1 MSEVNPPVGRTG
13 KIKPSLSKGTRDF
26 LPAEVAKRNYI
37 FDTIKTVFR
46 KYGFEQI
53 ETPAIERLE
62 TLTGK
67 YGEEG
72 DKLLFKILESGDFLG
87 KVRKNEELVKRLSRI
102 QNLLYDVLT
111 GLASTIRYDKIY
123 QESKSIER
131 LSKVFRRTYK
141 REIFNWDL
149 YLEPNDTAEVT
160 SYFDNNIG
168 TIIDSLHRVL
178 GRQEVLDEKSLKHYL
193 RIFRDTVIVERILPR
208 VLDYIDYKEIVYDVT
223 EKGLRYD
230 LTVPL
235 ARYVVQ
241 HQDDLAFPFKRF
253 HIGPVWRADRPQKG
267 RYQEFYQCD
276 ADVIGSNSLLNEV
289 ELTKIYVEVFEKL
302 GVEVTVYV
310 NSRKI
315 LKAIAEKFDIGE
327 DAAQFFSA
335 IDTYDKLGMQGV
347 LGDLDRKGIIAN
359 ESDKQKEFVS
369 FFETYTTTLQQS
381 NSWEEIKEHLKTF
394 LPQTESGGEDIFE
407 VCKYFQPKDVALN
420 PFLARG
426 LDYYTGVIWEVVL
439 DYRAN
444 YNITMGSLGGGGRY
458 DNLTEMFGGQ
468 NMSGVGISFG
478 IERIYDVMEELNLF
492 PETISQGVKVL
503 FVPFN
508 DKDEEKFV
516 LYQTFAFEQ
525 VQKLRAENVSAEI
538 FLGNVKKQKQFNY
551 AEQKNISYLVEVG
564 DNEIRSQKFRLRNA
578 KTRDTQNDLSI
589 QNIIEILNK
598 G

>member
-1 MSEVNPPVGRTG
+1 MSEVK

-37 FDTIKTVFR
+37 FDTIKAVFR

-72 DKLLFKILESGDFLG
+72 DKLLFKILNSGDYLNA
-87 KVRKNEELVKRLSRI
+87 VPVEEL
-102 QNLLYDVLT
+102 
-111 GLASTIRYDKIY
+111 
-123 QESKSIER
+123 SKGNSQSIA
-131 LSKVFRRTYK
+131 K
-141 REIFNWDL
+141 
-149 YLEPNDTAEVT
+149 
-160 SYFDNNIG
+160 
-168 TIIDSLHRVL
+168 
-178 GRQEVLDEKSLKHYL
+178 
-193 RIFRDTVIVERILPR
+193 
-208 VLDYIDYKEIVYDVT
+208 YIS

-289 ELTKIYVEVFEKL
+289 ELTKIYLEVFQHLRMK
-302 GVEVTVYV
+302 V
-310 NSRKI
+310 NIQINNRKI
-315 LKAIAEKFDIGE
+315 LKAIASLYKIE
-327 DAAQFFSA
+327 DKANDFFAAV
-335 IDTYDKLGMQGV
+335 DVYDKSGV
-347 LGDLDRKGIIAN
+347 PGVMKELERRGVVIHTDYLN
-359 ESDKQKEFVS
+359 QKDF
-369 FFETYTTTLQQS
+369 QS
-381 NSWEEIKEHLKTF
+381 AFAFLRTVWSQSASWEDVVEQFKHYLF
-394 LPQTESGGEDIFE
+394 LDGGVSQTASDGVNELYV
-407 VCKYFQPKDVALN
+407 VCKQFGIRDGLVFN
-420 PFLARG
+420 PYLARG
-426 LDYYTGVIWEVVL
+426 LDYYTGSIWEVVL
-439 DYRAN
+439 DKNEEAN
-444 YNITMGSLGGGGRY
+444 KSITIGSLGGGGRY

-503 FVPFN
+503 FVPR
-508 DKDEEKFV
+508 DASAEEFTFQ
-516 LYQTFAFEQ
+516 QTQ
-525 VQKLRAENVSAEI
+525 TLRDAGIPAEI

-551 AEQKNISYLVEVG
+551 AEQKNIAYLVEVG
-564 DNEIRSQKFRLRNA
+564 GDEISSQKFRLRNA

-589 QNIIEILNK
+589 LDIIEILNK